1 MPTIGSQQ
9 YFQEQEEE
17 ERRRREE
24 QERLAAQAA
33 SQAAAQQQQANIQTQ
48 QQELVE
54 QDNAAPGAP
63 IVPENQNGAP
73 AAASTPAQQTDAA
86 SGTDNGDSVE
96 VDNTVSTAMAQQNA
110 ATEQAM
116 QDAIDAGN
124 TNNQNYQNFIAN
136 LVQGYQNDLAE
147 AKKEAELQK
156 QIDTN
161 KSVFAGVTEFVSGLA
176 NLIGTTQGAVNQ
188 QPRTYAQDWMRE
200 ADQHRQQERDRL
212 DRMRDR
218 LRQQEMTGE
227 NTRYQMTKEQ
237 IAEQLKLRQLK
248 SANAIGFAQ
257 QQKRENDEAYER
269 DYAERAQADKNT
281 QFAQT
286 LALNVLK
293 ENNRHQE
300 QMAKAGVTGVQRKGN
315 GDYTVTYKKDYS
327 SGSGSRS
334 GSGTNKDNVLTI
346 PKVGDM
352 PETRYHVPL
361 DMVHQLVYD
370 YIKAGSVEDLD
381 EQGQKIFD
389 DLNKAGSLQMY
400 GSSPEK
406 VSETSEKLRPLIAHS
421 PTLREA
427 VRLLE
432 EELRNQRQ
440 QDNDE
445 TDDDEFPSVDD
456 DGFPNP

>member
-1 MPTIGSQQ
+1 MPTTGSQQ
-9 YFQEQEEE
+9 HFQEQEEE

-33 SQAAAQQQQANIQTQ
+33 SQAAEQQQQAEVLQ
-48 QQELVE
+48 QPG
-54 QDNAAPGAP
+54 NPTTPGAP
-63 IVPENQNGAP
+63 IVPENQNGVP
-73 AAASTPAQQTDAA
+73 AAASTPAQQTGAA
-86 SGTDNGDSVE
+86 SGTDNGDGDGVE

-116 QDAIDAGN
+116 QDAIDASK

-218 LRQQEMTGE
+218 LRQQEMAGE

-248 SANAIGFAQ
+248 SANAITLAQ

-269 DYAERAQADKNT
+269 DYAERVQADKNT